1 MAQERPIQERRKE
14 GRSPA
19 YLGGQ
24 ITTDRRLIAIDC
36 VVRNTSGAGAKLVVP
51 SATLLPDVFELHI
64 PRKTSAYRV
73 RACWRHLDDVGVE
86 IMPLAATEAPVPL
99 SMARRLKRLEAENA
113 GLRRRLVGSD

>member
-1 MAQERPIQERRKE
+1 MQERRKE

-24 ITTDRRLIAIDC
+24 ITTDRKLIAIDC

-51 SATLLPDVFELHI
+51 NPTLLPDIFELHI
-64 PRKTSAYRV
+64 PRKNVAYRV

-86 IMPLAATEAPVPL
+86 IMPLELADAPVPL
-99 SMARRLKRLEAENA
+99 AMARRLKRLEAENVA
-113 GLRRRLVGSD
+113 LRRQLSGNE

>member
-1 MAQERPIQERRKE
+1 MQERRKE

-24 ITTDRRLIAIDC
+24 ITTDRKLIAIDC

-51 SATLLPDVFELHI
+51 NPTLLPDILELHI
-64 PRKTSAYRV
+64 PRKNVAYRV

-86 IMPLAATEAPVPL
+86 IMPLELADAPVPL
-99 SMARRLKRLEAENA
+99 AMARRLKRLEAENVA
-113 GLRRRLVGSD
+113 LRRQLSGNE